1 MFGDGEEV
9 VPGQI
14 NTVVSIP
21 KKKPKR
27 CLPNTFVDI
36 HNDIVAL
43 LVEVSDT
50 GTVSNCIL

>member
-43 LVEVSDT
+43 LVEVSDI